1 MRGRKISGYAIV
13 GAICLMLL
21 AVTDI
26 VRIAKYYVPYMF
38 NGFLPYIIIQGIGTA
53 GLIVIAIG
61 RLAKAKT
68 VMLSGSIAYML
79 CEVIFTYNSLS
90 GIDGGED
97 FYGVVNLLINIFCL
111 AAAVVLFVFILKCEK
126 SKNLKYIWYIP
137 AGCALF
143 AGIFTVMVIGIGIL
157 YSEFA
162 YNMAI
167 MLPILFRIAGML
179 FIGLDLMKIGAE
191 KKVVP
196 NMNGVPNAA
205 YVNNQSRTYQDQPY
219 RAQQPMS
226 NAPGQHVQQGNPQMQ
241 HQQMAGN
248 TQQRYQQMPN
258 INTAQYQQPQSN
270 QQTQYQTTPNSAQYQ
285 QTVNNTQ
292 SQYQQTQSNA
302 QTQYQQTSNSA
313 NAQYQQIQ
321 SSKQAQYQQ
330 MLNTNQNQQMQANAQ
345 SAEQVLTLAEELKK
359 YKELVDA
366 GIITQQEY
374 EEKKKKLLG
383 L

>member
-1 MRGRKISGYAIV
+1 MRGRKISGYAIA

-26 VRIAKYYVPYMF
+26 VHIAKYYVPYMF
-38 NGFLPYIIIQGIGTA
+38 NGFLPYIIIQGIGAA

-90 GIDGGED
+90 GIAGSDD
-97 FYGVVNLLINIFCL
+97 FYGVMNLLINIFCL

-126 SKNLKYIWYIP
+126 SKNLKYKWYIP

-143 AGIFTVMVIGIGIL
+143 AGIFTVVVTGIGIL
-157 YSEFA
+157 YGEFA
-162 YNMAI
+162 YKMAI
-167 MLPILFRIAGML
+167 ILPILFRIAGML

-205 YVNNQSRTYQDQPY
+205 YVNNQSRTYQSQPY
-219 RAQQPMS
+219 RAQQPMGNVS
-226 NAPGQHVQQGNPQMQ
+226 GQHVQQGNPQMQ
-241 HQQMAGN
+241 YQQMAGN
-248 TQQRYQQMPN
+248 TQQRYRQMPN
-258 INTAQYQQPQSN
+258 INTAQYQQLQY
-270 QQTQYQTTPNSAQYQ
+270 QQTQYQTTPNSARYQ

-292 SQYQQTQSNA
+292 PQY
-302 QTQYQQTSNSA
+302 
-313 NAQYQQIQ
+313 
-321 SSKQAQYQQ
+321 
-330 MLNTNQNQQMQANAQ
+330 QQMQANTQ
-345 SAEQVLTLAEELKK
+345 STEQVLTLAEELKK

-366 GIITQQEY
+366 GIITEQEY

>member
-1 MRGRKISGYAIV
+1 MRGRKISGYAIA

-26 VRIAKYYVPYMF
+26 ARIAKYYVPYMF
-38 NGFLPYIIIQGIGTA
+38 NGFLPQIIMQSIGA
-53 GLIVIAIG
+53 VGLIVIAIG

-68 VMLSGSIAYML
+68 VMLAGSIAYML

-90 GIDGGED
+90 GIAGSDD
-97 FYGVVNLLINIFCL
+97 FYGVMNLLINIFCL

-126 SKNLKYIWYIP
+126 SKNLKYKWYIP

-143 AGIFTVMVIGIGIL
+143 AGIFTVVVTGIGIL
-157 YSEFA
+157 YGEFA
-162 YNMAI
+162 YKMAI
-167 MLPILFRIAGML
+167 ILPILFRIAGML

-191 KKVVP
+191 KKVVS

-205 YVNNQSRTYQDQPY
+205 YVNNQSRTYQSQPY
-219 RAQQPMS
+219 RVQQPMGNVS
-226 NAPGQHVQQGNPQMQ
+226 GQHVQQGNPQMQ
-241 HQQMAGN
+241 YQQMAGN

-258 INTAQYQQPQSN
+258 INTAQYQQPQY
-270 QQTQYQTTPNSAQYQ
+270 QQTQYQTTPNSARYQ

-292 SQYQQTQSNA
+292 PQY
-302 QTQYQQTSNSA
+302 
-313 NAQYQQIQ
+313 
-321 SSKQAQYQQ
+321 
-330 MLNTNQNQQMQANAQ
+330 QQMQANTQ
-345 SAEQVLTLAEELKK
+345 STEQVLTLAEELKK

-366 GIITQQEY
+366 GIITEQEY